1 MSLRARI
8 RLLVLGATVAVV
20 VLFATPLVLLL
31 RQAATE
37 EVRRAAVDQA
47 QGVADYVSAVAD
59 DGLDPTVLASYL
71 DRANARDDA
80 PPTQVLLPG
89 GDVVGA
95 AMPALEEGGSGGGR
109 TPEDDDGDGDGYD
122 GLMPTSPVEA
132 STTDGG
138 ELAHVHVSTSD
149 GEVVVVAYA
158 RDEEVNEVVGGR
170 LVALAAAGVVALLL
184 AAVASEVLTRRIV
197 RQLGEAAA
205 TADRI
210 SDGDLDARAPVRGP
224 DEVRRVAVALNRL
237 AGRIDDL
244 LTAERET
251 VADLSHRLRTPLTAV
266 RLDVEA
272 LAASPGKADLERH
285 LDQLER
291 TLSAV
296 IRAARRP
303 QREGVLPQCD
313 VRAVLQERAA
323 FWGPLAEDQERE
335 FTVDAGSA
343 ELLARCGEAD
353 LAAAVDALLEN
364 AIAHTSEGVPI
375 RVRLAAGPPVVV
387 EVADRG
393 PGIPPDAVLRG
404 RSDRGSTGLGLDIA
418 RSCAE
423 ASGGALQID
432 RRDGWSVVR
441 LVLGHLDVDA
451 PRAPTA

>member
-59 DGLDPTVLASYL
+59 DGLDPMVLTSYL

-95 AMPALEEGGSGGGR
+95 AMPALEEGGDAGGR
-109 TPEDDDGDGDGYD
+109 APDDGDGDGYD
-122 GLMPTSPVEA
+122 GLVPTSQVEA
-132 STTDGG
+132 TSTDGG
-138 ELAHVHVSTSD
+138 ELAHVHVATSD

-170 LVALAAAGVVALLL
+170 LVALAAAGLVALLL

-251 VADLSHRLRTPLTAV
+251 AADLSHRLRTPLTAV

-272 LAASPGKADLERH
+272 LAPSAGKADLERH
-285 LDQLER
+285 LDQVER

-313 VRAVLQERAA
+313 VRAVLQERAS

-335 FTVDAGSA
+335 FTVDAGPA
-343 ELLARCGEAD
+343 ELLVRCGEAD

-364 AIAHTSEGVPI
+364 AIAHTPEGVPI
-375 RVRLAAGPPVVV
+375 QVRLLPGPPVVV

-393 PGIPPDAVLRG
+393 PGIPPDAVVRG

-423 ASGGALQID
+423 ASGGGLEID
-432 RRDGWSVVR
+432 RREGWSVVR
-441 LVLGHLDVDA
+441 LVLGPVDVDA
-451 PRAPTA
+451 PRPTTA